1 MIRIEDIWKSF
12 RKNTVLKGVN
22 LNIEDGET
30 YVILGR
36 SGCGKTVL
44 LKLIAGLIKPDRGSI
59 FINNRDITTFSEK
72 ELMHIRQML
81 AVVFQE
87 GALFDSLNIF
97 ENVGF
102 FLIEHTNLHK
112 NDIMLRVKD
121 SLSLVG
127 LSGIENLYPQALSSG
142 MKKRVAISRAIITN
156 PKIILYDEPTAGIDP
171 ITASG
176 IKGLIKDLSKR
187 LNTTSIVVTHDIE
200 LSYFLADKIAMLHQ
214 GKIIIETTPEGMK
227 NSDNPYIKQFITG
240 NSEGPIKDE

>member
-12 RKNTVLKGVN
+12 KKNEVLKGVN
-22 LNIEDGET
+22 ISIEEGET

-36 SGCGKTVL
+36 SGCGKSVL
-44 LKLIAGLIKPDRGSI
+44 LKIIAGLMKPDKGSV
-59 FINNRDITTFSEK
+59 FINNRDITTFSENQ
-72 ELMHIRQML
+72 MSNIRQIL
-81 AVVFQE
+81 GVVFQE

-102 FLIEHTNLHK
+102 FLIENTNLNK
-112 NDIMLRVKD
+112 NDIMIRVKD

-127 LSGIENLYPQALSSG
+127 LSGIENLYPQNLSSG
-142 MKKRVAISRAIITN
+142 MKKRVALARTIITN
-156 PKIILYDEPTAGIDP
+156 PKIILYDEPTTGIDP

-176 IKGLIKDLSKR
+176 IKCIIKDLSKR

-214 GKIIIETTPEGMK
+214 GKIIISTTEDGIK
-227 NSDNPYIKQFITG
+227 NSNNPYIKQFITG
-240 NSEGPIKDE
+240 SPD

>member
-1 MIRIEDIWKSF
+1 MIRIEDIWKNF
-12 RKNTVLKGVN
+12 KKNEVLKGVN
-22 LNIEDGET
+22 IGIEEGET

-36 SGCGKTVL
+36 SGCGKSVL
-44 LKLIAGLIKPDRGSI
+44 LKIIGGLMKPERGSV

-72 ELMHIRQML
+72 EMSNIRQIL
-81 AVVFQE
+81 GVVFQE

-102 FLIEHTNLHK
+102 FLIENTSLNK
-112 NDIMLRVKD
+112 NDIMIRVKD

-127 LSGIENLYPQALSSG
+127 LSGIENLYPANLSSG
-142 MKKRVAISRAIITN
+142 MKKRVALARTIITN
-156 PKIILYDEPTAGIDP
+156 PKIILYDEPTTGMDP

-176 IKGLIKDLSKR
+176 IKCIIKDLSKR

-214 GKIIIETTPEGMK
+214 GKIIIETTEEGIK
-227 NSDNPYIKQFITG
+227 NSNNPYIKQFITG
-240 NSEGPIKDE
+240 REE